1 MIMTQDELKKKFDGL
16 YSYMAASNEPKY
28 MMLFGSV
35 MEEME
40 DWFIAN
46 KPDLAEAWIEKL
58 CAIKWEQ
65 YLTKTEA
72 TKIVSSMIPKAP
84 WPFDVWHEAMKKTNL
99 EIEREY
105 VFNKYAMWVVMS
117 QIYTDFGQTLAKAL
131 GTPLAEIPAEK
142 LLPII
147 HEMAMD
153 LLCDEDGR
161 YEIREYFL
169 R

>member
-1 MIMTQDELKKKFDGL
+1 MTQEELKKKFDSL
-16 YSYMAASNEPKY
+16 YSYMAASNETKY

-46 KPDLAEAWIEKL
+46 KPEMAEAWIEKL

-65 YLTKTEA
+65 YLTKQEA
-72 TKIVSSMIPKAP
+72 TNIVMAMQPKAP
-84 WPFDVWHEAMKKTNL
+84 WTWEVWFDAMNKFGL
-99 EIEREY
+99 EKEREY
-105 VFNKYAMWVVMS
+105 VFNKYALWVVMS
-117 QIYTDFGQTLAKAL
+117 QVYTDFGQTLAKAL
-131 GTPLAEIPAEK
+131 GTPLNEIPADK

-147 HEMAMD
+147 HEMALD
-153 LLCDEDGR
+153 LLMDKDGI
-161 YEIREYFL
+161 YQVREYFIG